1 MRKLSNKEL
10 YDGVYVQC
18 GPHPE
23 TVYPTVYQIIIR
35 EYKYFYKEINSD
47 WEIPGD
53 LVKDIWMETEETKIL
68 NRDNKINSILN
79 D

>member
-1 MRKLSNKEL
+1 MRKLSSKEL

-18 GPHPE
+18 GP
-23 TVYPTVYQIIIR
+23 YKTVYQIIVR
-35 EYKYFYKEINSD
+35 EDKYFYKEINSD
-47 WEIPGD
+47 WEMPGD

-68 NRDNKINSILN
+68 NRDNKINTILN